1 MPGGYQV
8 SVHGRNVLTVGL
20 WLLPFLL
27 RGLCEQRLQGRT
39 LWGVDGT
46 KQMLQSDWMLQSVW
60 KDIVEEVEELG

>member
-46 KQMLQSDWMLQSVW
+46 KQMLQSDWML
-60 KDIVEEVEELG
+60 